1 MNIGKRSGSATPCGS
16 RRNNS
21 SSRLTPIGKPEHS
34 GAQTSQPLMRRSR
47 RFEVNMTRFKTAW
60 AIALVLLIAGNS
72 FAKNT
77 SKRESNSRAAQIDK
91 ECRQALVDAAKW
103 EAEAQLLG
111 KQVEELKAQVAAG
124 RAESDKLREAIAKH
138 EAAIAAQDRAD
149 ARVAELRLNYE
160 KQVLLAEKQIAIEQG
175 KTNFWKAMSRI
186 GIIAGLAV
194 GAAIG
199 YAIGN
204 R

>member
-1 MNIGKRSGSATPCGS
+1 MNIGKLLGSATPCGY

-21 SSRLTPIGKPEHS
+21 NWKLTPIVKPERS
-34 GAQTSQPLMRRSR
+34 AGQTSRLLTPRSR
-47 RFEVNMTRFKTAW
+47 RSGDNMTRFKTAW
-60 AIALVLLIAGNS
+60 AIVLVLMIAGS
-72 FAKNT
+72 GFAKST
-77 SKRESNSRAAQIDK
+77 KLRESNSRAAQIDK

-124 RAESDKLREAIAKH
+124 KAESDKLREAIAKH

-160 KQVLLAEKQIAIEQG
+160 KQVANAEKLLAIEQG
-175 KTNFWKAMSRI
+175 KTSFWRTMARV
-186 GIIAGLAV
+186 GLFV
-194 GAAIG
+194 GVLVGGVLG
-199 YAIGN
+199 YMLGSK
-204 R
+204 